1 MRELFES
8 PVLTQ
13 LYFCLLG
20 WMNGEVCEGNVDTRD
35 ELLPRIL
42 DAAARIT
49 KSEDQLRPKTY
60 DLLIRVANCVEVG
73 GGIF

>member
-1 MRELFES
+1 
-8 PVLTQ
+8 
-13 LYFCLLG
+13 
-20 WMNGEVCEGNVDTRD
+20 MNGEVCEGNVDTRD